1 MRRIVVTVDSD
12 RDLQGLRRVGRV
24 VALARDE
31 MRRTVEPGMTTR
43 ELDRI
48 GAGVFERYGARSA
61 PNLVYGFPGTNC
73 ISLNDEAVHGIPS
86 PERTIRR
93 GDLVKID
100 VTAELGGYMA
110 DSAVTV
116 ALPGGDEV
124 NGRLVGC
131 AKLAYVR
138 AASVARAGRP
148 TNKIG
153 RAIETAAKKE
163 GFFVLR
169 ELNGH
174 GIGRSIH
181 EEPSVPQYYDRR
193 FDAPLTKGLVITIE
207 PILSAGSSRVK
218 DGGDGFTLRT
228 ADGSPSVHHE
238 HTIVITRGTP
248 IIVTEAPGSEV
259 A

>member
-1 MRRIVVTVDSD
+1 MTVESEK
-12 RDLQGLRRVGRV
+12 DLQGLRRVGRV

-31 MRRTVEPGMTTR
+31 MRRAVEPGMSTG

-48 GAGVFERYGARSA
+48 GAGVFGRYGARSA
-61 PNLVYGFPGTNC
+61 PNLVYNFPATNC

-86 PERTIRR
+86 PERTIRP

-100 VTAELGGYMA
+100 VTAELDGYMA

-116 ALPGGDEV
+116 ALPGGEEV
-124 NGRLVGC
+124 NERLVRC
-131 AKLAYVR
+131 AELAYAR

-148 TNKIG
+148 INKIG
-153 RAIETAAKKE
+153 QAIETAAKKE

-169 ELNGH
+169 ELYSH

-181 EEPSVPQYYDRR
+181 EEPSYPQYYDRR
-193 FDAPLTKGLVITIE
+193 FGVPLTKGLVITIE
-207 PILSAGSSRVK
+207 PILSAGSGRVRE
-218 DGGDGFTLRT
+218 GGDGFTLST
-228 ADGSPSVHHE
+228 EDGSPSVHHE

-248 IIVTEAPGSEV
+248 ITVTETPGSE
-259 A
+259 AA